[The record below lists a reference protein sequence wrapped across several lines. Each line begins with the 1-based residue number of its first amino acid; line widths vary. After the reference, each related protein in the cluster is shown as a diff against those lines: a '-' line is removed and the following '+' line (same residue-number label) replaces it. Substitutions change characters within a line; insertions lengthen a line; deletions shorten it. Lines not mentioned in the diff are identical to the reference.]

1 LREVFAAYG
10 YGELSDSEVD
20 VIIRAA
26 DVDGDGSISMEDFRY
41 MLDLHKL
48 PSLAQ
53 FGQSPSLAS
62 PLTSAGSSSAP
73 PLVTSSPSRDRADTS

>member
-53 FGQSPSLAS
+53 FGQSPSLAR
-62 PLTSAGSSSAP
+62 LSAHLRRVLKRPAP
-73 PLVTSSPSRDRADTS
+73 RDIIAE